1 MDIISWLEVW
11 KNTSEI
17 SRVIVTN
24 NILVKSR
31 EAFLLLS
38 WIQVGIWTGKTLP
51 PEMTSSYWLS
61 GTHTGPFHPY
71 LSGHADPAYF
81 EDGSSSV
88 CLVNIDTAH
97 NCCQCSLLFGYTF
110 PLGNLI
116 SAPWFPCKLHVD
128 HLSHI
133 FISSPQRAC
142 RRCSLIYP
150 AVGWAFPRD
159 GPIHSSHSECP
170 NQVHSF
176 PFLHFS
182 CASQWIAIVYQ
193 IAIQKSWIHS
203 LFLIIICI
211 YLKKLHISSRF

>member
-38 WIQVGIWTGKTLP
+38 WIQVSIWTGKTLP

-116 SAPWFPCKLHVD
+116 SAPWFPCKLH
-128 HLSHI
+128 
-133 FISSPQRAC
+133 
-142 RRCSLIYP
+142 
-150 AVGWAFPRD
+150 
-159 GPIHSSHSECP
+159 
-170 NQVHSF
+170 
-176 PFLHFS
+176 
-182 CASQWIAIVYQ
+182 
-193 IAIQKSWIHS
+193 
-203 LFLIIICI
+203 LII
-211 YLKKLHISSRF
+211 YHISSSPVPRELAGDAALSTRLLAGHFHVMAPYTPPTQNAPTKFILFHSCIFHVPLSE